1 MQNMNNPRLV
11 NVVDRV
17 LKGELTPVQLRY
29 WLGVLNISAED
40 FLEICRIRGDV
51 LAKKYAQEK
60 VNTISNYIGLVI
72 FLIGIGAAI
81 LTILLR

>member
-1 MQNMNNPRLV
+1 MNSPQLV

-40 FLEICRIRGDV
+40 FAEVCRIRSEV
-51 LAKKYAQEK
+51 LAKHYANEK
-60 VNTISNYIGLVI
+60 VNTVFNHVGLAI
-72 FLIGIGAAI
+72 FFFGIGAAI
-81 LTILLR
+81 LSVLLR